1 MEMMKR
7 KSVDLL
13 VEQFWKNGYLT
24 VRRKFGTYLPE
35 PAKVGNFDVD
45 IIARYKDS
53 YAIGLTLTKND
64 MNNAKIK
71 EKIIF
76 LATRQTRFTNKQ
88 VKLFIGADETI
99 YKNAKALIETL
110 DNDVKKNI
118 RLFQIIDR
126 PVEVKRKHNFKEKV
140 LFS

>member
-1 MEMMKR
+1 MMKR

-24 VRRKFGTYLPE
+24 IRRKFGTYLPE

-99 YKNAKALIETL
+99 YKNAKALIEIL

-118 RLFQIIDR
+118 RLFQIIDK

>member
-24 VRRKFGTYLPE
+24 IRRKFGTYLPE

-64 MNNAKIK
+64 MNNAEIK
-71 EKIIF
+71 QKVIF

-118 RLFQIIDR
+118 RLFQIIDK

>member
-76 LATRQTRFTNKQ
+76 LN
-88 VKLFIGADETI
+88 
-99 YKNAKALIETL
+99 
-110 DNDVKKNI
+110 
-118 RLFQIIDR
+118 
-126 PVEVKRKHNFKEKV
+126 
-140 LFS
+140 

>member
-24 VRRKFGTYLPE
+24 IRRKFGTYLPE
-35 PAKVGNFDVD
+35 PAKVGNFEVD

-53 YAIGLTLTKND
+53 YAIGLTLTRNEMND
-64 MNNAKIK
+64 PKIK

-76 LATRQTRFTNKQ
+76 LATRQTRFTNKS
-88 VKLFIGADETI
+88 VKLFIGADAGI
-99 YKNAKALIETL
+99 YKNAKSLIETL

-118 RLFQIIDR
+118 RLFHIADR
-126 PVEVKRKHNFKEKV
+126 PAEIKRSHRFKEKV

>member
-1 MEMMKR
+1 MMKR

-24 VRRKFGTYLPE
+24 IRRKFGTYLPE

-99 YKNAKALIETL
+99 YKNAKALIEIL
-110 DNDVKKNI
+110 DNHVKKNI

>member
-1 MEMMKR
+1 MMKR

-24 VRRKFGTYLPE
+24 IRRKFGTYLPE

-64 MNNAKIK
+64 MNNTKIK

-99 YKNAKALIETL
+99 YKNAKALIEIL

-118 RLFQIIDR
+118 RLFQIIDK

>member
-24 VRRKFGTYLPE
+24 IRRKFGTYLPE
-35 PAKVGNFDVD
+35 PAKVGDFDVD
-45 IIARYKDS
+45 IIARYKES
-53 YAIGLTLTKND
+53 YAIGLTLTRND
-64 MNNAKIK
+64 MNNPKIK
-71 EKIIF
+71 EKLIF
-76 LATRQTRFTNKQ
+76 LATRQTRFTNKP

-99 YKNAKALIETL
+99 FKNAKALVETL
-110 DNDVKKNI
+110 ENDVRKNI
-118 RLFQIIDR
+118 RIFQIMDR
-126 PVEVKRKHNFKEKV
+126 PVELKRKHDFKEKV

>member
-24 VRRKFGTYLPE
+24 IRRKFGTYLPE

-64 MNNAKIK
+64 MNNTKIK

-99 YKNAKALIETL
+99 YKNAKALIEIL

-118 RLFQIIDR
+118 RLFQIIDK

>member
-99 YKNAKALIETL
+99 YKNAKALIEIL

>member
-24 VRRKFGTYLPE
+24 IRRKFGTYLPE

-71 EKIIF
+71 EKIVF

-110 DNDVKKNI
+110 DNEVKKNI

>member
-1 MEMMKR
+1 MKR

-99 YKNAKALIETL
+99 YKNAKALIEIL

>member
-24 VRRKFGTYLPE
+24 IRRKFGTYLPE

-99 YKNAKALIETL
+99 YKNAKALIEIL

-118 RLFQIIDR
+118 RLFQIIDK

>member
-24 VRRKFGTYLPE
+24 IRRKFGTYLPE

-99 YKNAKALIETL
+99 YKNAKALIEIL